1 MICDLSGRI
10 IGCQM
15 VAKERVAERVD
26 TMSLAISQGLTCS
39 ELSETE
45 FSYAPPVS
53 MVIDPI
59 ILAAEDACEKLKR
72 VNGRPRD

>member
-1 MICDLSGRI
+1 
-10 IGCQM
+10 
-15 VAKERVAERVD
+15 
-26 TMSLAISQGLTCS
+26 MSLAISQGMTCA
-39 ELSETE
+39 ELAETE

-72 VNGRPRD
+72 VNNKKAE